1 MKSFIAT
8 ICLAAFAAA
17 AEEKA
22 AAKEDDN
29 STFKDLVQA
38 DCEFKPQAD
47 LGDAAAIL
55 QSGKD
60 CSPKCGGPKWPVVD
74 KDAKKPTAAEK
85 KAAEIAMKDEI
96 AKAKEA
102 ADAEKKR
109 RDALTAEE
117 RKAEDEAAVEKAKS
131 FAMCVASCLRC
142 SNFKVAGASSLVL
155 GAAAV
160 ATAFAL
166 M

>member
-17 AEEKA
+17 AEKKDP
-22 AAKEDDN
+22 AAKEDN
-29 STFKDLVQA
+29 SAFKDLVQA

-47 LGDAAAIL
+47 LGDAAAIA

-60 CSPKCGGPKWPVVD
+60 CSPKCGGPEWPVVD
-74 KDAKKPTAAEK
+74 KDAKKLTAAEK
-85 KAAEIAMKDEI
+85 KAAKKAMEDAL
-96 AKAKEA
+96 AKAKEDA
-102 ADAEKKR
+102 AAEKKR

-117 RKAEDEAAVEKAKS
+117 RKAEDEAAVEKAKKM
-131 FAMCVASCLRC
+131 AMCLASCLRC
-142 SNFKVAGASSLVL
+142 SNFKAAGASSLVL

>member
-1 MKSFIAT
+1 MKTFA
-8 ICLAAFAAA
+8 LAIVAALLMTETSA
-17 AEEKA
+17 IRIVVEDPGDSMEMKVETAIVKEEIKNKMK
-22 AAKEDDN
+22 AKELEDYIKYHYDKVGGGA
-29 STFKDLVQA
+29 S
-38 DCEFKPQAD
+38 
-47 LGDAAAIL
+47 GDEE
-55 QSGKD
+55 GKE
-60 CSPKCGGPKWPVVD
+60 
-74 KDAKKPTAAEK
+74 EK
-85 KAAEIAMKDEI
+85 KAAKKAMEDAL

-109 RDALTAEE
+109 RDALTADE
-117 RKAEDEAAVEKAKS
+117 RKAEDEAAVEKAKKM
-131 FAMCVASCLRC
+131 AMCLASCLRC